1 MLQSRPFRSQY
12 WLQGLPAAEACS
24 CQRCSP
30 RSECWL
36 QVFPAV
42 EDAVPALLVTREIRE
57 HVNVFHTMTDL
68 FNAYIALTMLGWT
81 GTPRQV

>member
-1 MLQSRPFRSQY
+1 M
-12 WLQGLPAAEACS
+12 
-24 CQRCSP
+24 
-30 RSECWL
+30 
-36 QVFPAV
+36 